1 MNVGPWMTTSLRG
14 LATLG
19 LAGALAAC
27 GGGTP
32 AEPDAFVDCSTDS
45 RAEVFTA
52 GMTKAGSQGSVTFKL
67 MSATPVTPSRGL
79 NAWQLDLVDGG
90 GAAIAGAAVKVTPYM
105 PDHQHDAG
113 VTPVVTEPTAGH
125 YQLDMINLWMPG
137 VWQTTIEAT
146 PAGGAKD
153 VAVFSFCIQP
163 G

>member
-1 MNVGPWMTTSLRG
+1 MTSSIRLVTALVI
-14 LATLG
+14 
-19 LAGALAAC
+19 GASAAAC
-27 GGGTP
+27 GGNST
-32 AEPDAFVDCSTDS
+32 ATQPDAFSDCSTDP
-45 RAEVFTA
+45 RAETFVA
-52 GMTKAGSQGSVTFKL
+52 GMHKVGSQGAITFKL
-67 MSATPVTPSRGL
+67 MTAAPVTPSRGL
-79 NAWQLDLVDGG
+79 NAWQLDLVDGT

-113 VTPVVTEPTAGH
+113 VIPTVTEPTAGH
-125 YQLDMINLWMPG
+125 YQLDSINLWMPG

>member
-1 MNVGPWMTTSLRG
+1 MSPLLRG
-14 LATLG
+14 LAAIG
-19 LAGALAAC
+19 LTAC
-27 GGGTP
+27 GTSAP
-32 AEPDAFVDCSTDS
+32 ALPDAFVDCSTDA

-52 GMTKAGSQGSVTFKL
+52 GMSKAGSQGTVTFKL
-67 MSATPVTPSRGL
+67 MAATPVTPSRGL
-79 NAWQLDLVDGG
+79 NAWQLDLVDGS

-113 VTPVVTEPTAGH
+113 VVPTVTEPSAGH
-125 YQLDMINLWMPG
+125 YQVETINLWMPG

-146 PAGGAKD
+146 PAGGTKD